1 MMFHNTFDPI
11 LITSQIIAVQSLFYL
26 FEMTLVLFVLIVAGK
41 PISLDYIFDFRKI
54 SLNNSEFFAS
64 GFIWDISSIFGV
76 FIFFF
81 IIQRSKQVLDF
92 TLTMHFI
99 HFIIVF
105 FYSGHFPSSTSWWIV
120 QIISC
125 ISICLGGEWMCMQRE
140 LKPISFGTGWQSLP
154 TNEPGSHVEQYELNK
169 IETQKYLEAIC

>member
-64 GFIWDISSIFGV
+64 GFIWDISS
-76 FIFFF
+76 
-81 IIQRSKQVLDF
+81 
-92 TLTMHFI
+92 
-99 HFIIVF
+99 
-105 FYSGHFPSSTSWWIV
+105 HFPSSTSWWIV